1 MSRWVR
7 PSVCPSVIVGN
18 VFTLWYIHT
27 NIHIYIKMCLF
38 QKTKELKGSTKY
50 QKNFLTSRPKHKK
63 KQQQLQQPHEAAEKK
78 DVVEQQIFF

>member
-1 MSRWVR
+1 
-7 PSVCPSVIVGN
+7 
-18 VFTLWYIHT
+18 
-27 NIHIYIKMCLF
+27 MCLF

-63 KQQQLQQPHEAAEKK
+63 KQQQPHEAAEKK

>member
-1 MSRWVR
+1 
-7 PSVCPSVIVGN
+7 
-18 VFTLWYIHT
+18 
-27 NIHIYIKMCLF
+27 MCLF

-78 DVVEQQIFF
+78 DVVEQQNFF

>member
-1 MSRWVR
+1 
-7 PSVCPSVIVGN
+7 
-18 VFTLWYIHT
+18 
-27 NIHIYIKMCLF
+27 MCLF

-78 DVVEQQIFF
+78 DVVEQQLFFWKTFFHFCLQTRFILLSSSL